1 MDTGTLRIIAAV
13 VVLAVILIGAVVL
26 LASTRLR
33 AQVRTWGELASQLG
47 LVLNRKGRPGA
58 PVWLDGEYLGHPV
71 IMDTYMD
78 SRHYKSGGQNRTTV
92 DTFTRIIMEVGNPIG
107 LSLELSKEGA
117 FAKVAQSLGAKDVQT
132 GDAALDKALAI
143 RGEPEDAVIRLLTSE
158 ALRQPLLS
166 APKLDLRL
174 AGGEL
179 QYRLPGVEKDAARLR
194 GAFDLLAALATEVAR
209 AG

>member
-158 ALRQPLLS
+158 ALQQPLLS

-179 QYRLPGVEKDAARLR
+179 QYRLPGVEKDAARLH
-194 GAFDLLAALATEVAR
+194 GAFDLLAALAAEVAR

>member
-1 MDTGTLRIIAAV
+1 MDAGTLRIIAAV
-13 VVLAVILIGAVVL
+13 VVLVVILVGAVVL

-33 AQVRTWGELASQLG
+33 AQVRTWSDLASQLG
-47 LVLNRKGRPGA
+47 LALNRKGRPGA
-58 PVWLDGEYLGHPV
+58 PVWLDGEYQGQPV
-71 IMDTYMD
+71 IMDTYME

-92 DTFTRIIMEVGNPIG
+92 DTFTRIIMKVNNPIG

-117 FAKVAQSLGAKDVQT
+117 IAKIAQSLGAKDIQT
-132 GDAALDKALAI
+132 GDVVLDKALAI
-143 RGEPEDAVIRLLTSE
+143 RGAPEDAVIRLLTSE

-174 AGGEL
+174 EGGEL
-179 QYRLPGVEKDAARLR
+179 QYRLPGVEKDAARLH
-194 GAFDLLAALATEVAR
+194 GAFDLLAALAAEVAR